1 MSEEKNTEAAVDA
14 TPDFETVHE
23 PIVVEQPDVAAP
35 KNAQVGDENIS
46 PAEPA
51 ADKVEVVDGTVPAQ
65 TTGAPAKV
73 VKQQPVHEVYVELDR
88 VITDPNSPEAVQIP
102 DAGRGDASLPAH
114 VLANPSPE
122 EVFGS

>member
-1 MSEEKNTEAAVDA
+1 MSDKNKTEAVEEA
-14 TPDFETVHE
+14 PFETAHE
-23 PIVVEQPDVAAP
+23 PVVVEAPEVAAP
-35 KNAQVGDENIS
+35 ENAQVGDDEIT
-46 PAEPA
+46 PAAPA
-51 ADKVEVVDGTVPAQ
+51 ADKVTVVDEPVPAQ

-73 VKQQPVHEVYVELDR
+73 VEQQPVHEVYVDLDR

-122 EVFGS
+122 EVFASEA